1 MFTRKLRNYFLT
13 GLFTILPIIVT
24 GYILV
29 WGFTWADGI
38 LGRFVIKV
46 FRRPVPGMGLLISLV
61 FVTVLGIFA
70 KNYLGSRL
78 VGFIERIIL
87 QIPLAGNIYG
97 TTKQIM
103 EAISSP
109 DKTFFRSVVMV
120 EYPRPGMFSPGF
132 IVGKAPV
139 PEASVDATEEA
150 GEPVTVF
157 IPTTPN
163 PATGFL
169 VFVPESQITP
179 LPMSVEEG
187 LKFFLSV
194 GVVHPNHEKTGSLGQ
209 ENSLVNRNK

>member
-120 EYPRPGMFSPGF
+120 EYPGRACSPRFYRGESSGARGF
-132 IVGKAPV
+132 G
-139 PEASVDATEEA
+139 
-150 GEPVTVF
+150 
-157 IPTTPN
+157 
-163 PATGFL
+163 
-169 VFVPESQITP
+169 
-179 LPMSVEEG
+179 
-187 LKFFLSV
+187 
-194 GVVHPNHEKTGSLGQ
+194 
-209 ENSLVNRNK
+209 